1 MDTIRGKT
9 REMSTV
15 QITILERRENKTEER
30 GRSIMATH
38 EKKPYYTITV
48 TGQHQ
53 DPEMARRGMQI
64 AAGLS
69 DTMKSLSK
77 DYEKVVGKE

>member
-1 MDTIRGKT
+1 
-9 REMSTV
+9 
-15 QITILERRENKTEER
+15 
-30 GRSIMATH
+30 MATH
-38 EKKPYYTITV
+38 EKKPYFTITV

-77 DYEKVVGKE
+77 DYKDIVGKE